1 MKIKK
6 GYILKSVSDKYVVVP
21 VGEEA
26 IHFNGLIT
34 LNRSGKFLFESLKEE
49 STVESL
55 TVSMIEKY
63 DIDAE
68 TAEQDVLA
76 FIKKLKEK
84 NIIE

>member
-6 GYILKSVSDKYVVVP
+6 GYILKSVSDKFVVVP

-34 LNRSGKFLFESLKEE
+34 LNKSGKFLFESLKEE

-55 TVSMIEKY
+55 TLSMIEKY
-63 DIDAE
+63 DIDAK
-68 TAEQDVLA
+68 TAEQDVLS

>member
-55 TVSMIEKY
+55 TVLMIEKY
-63 DIDAE
+63 DIDAV
-68 TAEQDVLA
+68 TAEQDVKA
-76 FIKKLKEK
+76 VVRTA
-84 NIIE
+84 

>member
-6 GYILKSVSDKYVVVP
+6 GYILKSISDKYVVVP

-34 LNRSGKFLFESLKEE
+34 LNKSGKFLFESLKEE
-49 STVESL
+49 STVDSL
-55 TVSMIEKY
+55 TQLMIEKY
-63 DIDAE
+63 DIDAK
-68 TAEQDVLA
+68 TAEQDVLS

>member
-55 TVSMIEKY
+55 TLFMIEKY
-63 DIDAE
+63 DIDAK
-68 TAEQDVLA
+68 TAEQDVLS

>member
-34 LNRSGKFLFESLKEE
+34 LNRSGKFLFEAMKEV